1 MLLNFCTDY
10 QEDKGRLQA
19 EVEEKNAEIG
29 RQWKELEKL
38 RVRNISKKILLM
50 HELWTDLLTTI
61 YRRTMEDYNWK
72 KKILKLDSREN

>member
-1 MLLNFCTDY
+1 MRKLINLLLNFCTDY

-38 RVRNISKKILLM
+38 RVRNISKRILQM

-61 YRRTMEDYNWK
+61 GGQWK
-72 KKILKLDSREN
+72 TTNGRKG

>member
-1 MLLNFCTDY
+1 LLLNFCIDY

-38 RVRNISKKILLM
+38 RVRNTSKKILQM

-61 YRRTMEDYNWK
+61 GGQWK
-72 KKILKLDSREN
+72 TTIGRKGC

>member
-1 MLLNFCTDY
+1 LLLNFCTDY

-38 RVRNISKKILLM
+38 RVRNISILLI
-50 HELWTDLLTTI
+50 HELWTDLLTTLYI
-61 YRRTMEDYNWK
+61 GGQWK
-72 KKILKLDSREN
+72 TTIGRKGC